1 MVENVDYRRR
11 FLTISTLHLVGFIVC
26 AAPATVLIILDV
38 IIQID
43 PDRLEK
49 LRRVFVI
56 VLSGNP
62 LVDSIGFLIV
72 YRGKLR
78 KRRQTRNM
86 ELRTRSER
94 PIKRL
99 RDLEVQA
106 QDNHVSLDEEIGGVA
121 VAQDNQVTV

>member
-1 MVENVDYRRR
+1 MLVNKYRNFWLPILALPAITIFVVCFGKIFHAMTTRMVERANEPTDYRRR
-11 FLTISTLHLVGFIVC
+11 FLTISILHLVGFIVC

-43 PDRLEK
+43 PDRLET

-78 KRRQTRNM
+78 NEDQR
-86 ELRTRSER
+86 
-94 PIKRL
+94 
-99 RDLEVQA
+99 
-106 QDNHVSLDEEIGGVA
+106 EISS
-121 VAQDNQVTV
+121 